1 MIPHLRSTWSRLFE
15 RCQTA
20 GSNNSGKLGTFVGV
34 FIPTVLTILGV
45 IMYLRFG
52 WVVGHVGL
60 WQALFIVLLAN
71 AITFITALS
80 LSAVA
85 TNSRVG
91 SGARSMSGGAVC
103 SVTVI

>member
-1 MIPHLRSTWSRLFE
+1 
-15 RCQTA
+15 
-20 GSNNSGKLGTFVGV
+20 
-34 FIPTVLTILGV
+34 
-45 IMYLRFG
+45 MYLRFG

-80 LSAVA
+80 FSAVA

-91 SGARSMSGGAVC
+91 VGG
-103 SVTVI
+103 VIFYGLFVP